1 MEKKFPH
8 LLPHV
13 SGRMVADL
21 RLAAGVDRALRAAGY
36 PELRELQFSAD
47 HGWIT
52 LRGCVRTYY
61 LKQLAQAA
69 AMSVAG
75 VQSVD
80 NQIVVT

>member
-1 MEKKFPH
+1 MCQDGWSPTCVW
-8 LLPHV
+8 PPA
-13 SGRMVADL
+13 SIARC
-21 RLAAGVDRALRAAGY
+21 AAGY